1 MICAELGPGLV
12 ALALGQVT
20 PAEATEAEAHLAT
33 CAACRTELAELRRV
47 LAGARAVRAP
57 EPSADAEERLLAA
70 VRAER
75 GTPAPSMAGRPR
87 SRILALLVPVAAAAA
102 VLVALLTA
110 DGVEPARVIDGEGL
124 LHPAAAEPAEPG
136 KAIRGDFAF
145 AAGDEIE
152 AGRAPF
158 TARLDLTPGT
168 ARPDGPPAGRLELRL
183 APGARVA
190 RLPSGDLRLV
200 AGTVEVSAG
209 PLALPF
215 SVHAP
220 PGRATIRGTRFTAAT
235 AEGRLVVVVAAGSV
249 ELAREGGPSETLA
262 AGEEG
267 LVDAERLLRRKADG
281 RRGGDRLL
289 TPRVTLTASPRGR
302 PPALR
307 AAMRPGACG
316 AVTILPFDDS
326 EPRFL
331 LRLTG
336 DDGQVRD
343 VKIQRIMLAKDPPG
357 AGARTWRLTEDA
369 PYEIEIDAST
379 LGLAPGRYEAGLRYI
394 AYRARSDGALW
405 LGVAESDTVPFEVPG
420 K

>member
-1 MICAELGPGLV
+1 MICAELGPDLV
-12 ALALGQVT
+12 ALALGQIG
-20 PAEATEAEAHLAT
+20 PAEAAEAEAHLAA
-33 CAACRTELAELRRV
+33 CAACSAELAATRRV
-47 LAGARAVRAP
+47 LTGSRAVRAP

-75 GTPAPSMAGRPR
+75 GTPAPSLAGRRR
-87 SRILALLVPVAAAAA
+87 SRLLALLIPVAAAAA
-102 VLVALLTA
+102 VVVAIVTA

-124 LHPAAAEPAEPG
+124 LHQADAETAEPG

-145 AAGDEIE
+145 ASGDEIE

-158 TARLDLTPGT
+158 TARLDLAPGT
-168 ARPDGPPAGRLELRL
+168 ARPDGPPPGRLELRL

-190 RLPSGDLRLV
+190 RLPSGDVRLV
-200 AGTVEVSAG
+200 AGAIEVSAG
-209 PLALPF
+209 PLAAPF

-235 AEGRLVVVVAAGSV
+235 AEGRLVVVVAEGSV
-249 ELAREGGPSETLA
+249 ELGREDGPSETFGP
-262 AGEEG
+262 GEEG
-267 LVDAERLLRRKADG
+267 LVDAERLLRRAADG
-281 RRGGDRLL
+281 RRGGDGFL
-289 TPRVTLTASPRGR
+289 TPRVTLTAAPRGR

-307 AAMRPGACG
+307 ASMRPGACG

-336 DDGQVRD
+336 SDGQVRD
-343 VKIQRIMLAKDPPG
+343 VKIQRGMLASDPPG
-357 AGARTWRLTEDA
+357 AGARTWRLTEAA

-394 AYRARSDGALW
+394 AYRARSDGAEW
-405 LGVAESDTVPFEVPG
+405 LGVAESDTVPFEVPP